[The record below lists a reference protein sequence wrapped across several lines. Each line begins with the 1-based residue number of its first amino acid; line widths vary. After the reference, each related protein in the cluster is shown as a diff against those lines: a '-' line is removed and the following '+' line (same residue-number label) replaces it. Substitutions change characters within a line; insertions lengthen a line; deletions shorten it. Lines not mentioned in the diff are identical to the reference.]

1 MAAWRQKN
9 RSPAGALL
17 RARLRDKRVAIRP
30 AVFVDIEATGM
41 DPAEGDR
48 MVEIAVVDDSG
59 HVLLDSLVDPG
70 RGMPDRAVNIHGI
83 SRAMLRDAPTLDEL
97 WPEIYRLTVE
107 RQVVFFDA
115 DADTR
120 FFPGE
125 LAWARRVDCAM
136 LGFARSQ
143 RVWDAH
149 HGNWRRQG
157 LDFAAR
163 HIGYRW
169 RGPHHRALPD
179 ALACRAVWRWLQ
191 RQPTT
196 AVHASPTVISART

>member
-1 MAAWRQKN
+1 
-9 RSPAGALL
+9 
-17 RARLRDKRVAIRP
+17 
-30 AVFVDIEATGM
+30 M

-70 RGMPDRAVNIHGI
+70 RGMPDRVVKIHGI
-83 SRAMLRDAPTLDEL
+83 SRAMLRDAPTLGEL

-115 DADTR
+115 NADTR

-149 HGNWRRQG
+149 HGNWHRQG
-157 LDFAAR
+157 LDFVTR

-169 RGPHHRALPD
+169 HGLHHRALPD

-191 RQPTT
+191 RQPAT
-196 AVHASPTVISART
+196 AVHTAPTVISARA